1 MATYSSILENP
12 MDRGDWWSI
21 VRAPIGSHS
30 PFCPPLH
37 LSSPREAPVS
47 SLSLWIC
54 HSGHF
59 TSMKQATGG
68 FLWLAFFLLSI
79 VFSRFVPVVA
89 PSMGFSRQEYR
100 SGVPLPSPCLYTEG
114 CSARKS
120 TFLLHGGLPRSLW
133 YSQKLACFSGKHMEA
148 IKQTFSWLAAV
159 APAQNPYL

>member
-1 MATYSSILENP
+1 MTTINFRAFPSLSKRNP
-12 MDRGDWWSI
+12 
-21 VRAPIGSHS
+21 VPIGSHS

-100 SGVPLPSPCLYTEG
+100 SGVPLPSPVACI
-114 CSARKS
+114 SN
-120 TFLLHGGLPRSLW
+120 FLNFFCQGQASGRAELHT
-133 YSQKLACFSGKHMEA
+133 H
-148 IKQTFSWLAAV
+148 T
-159 APAQNPYL
+159 